1 MKTVHVAA
9 AIIEKDNQ
17 ILIAKRLKGQ
27 HKDLWEFPG
36 GKIEENESSE
46 QALIR
51 EIKEELNA
59 DISITSY
66 LTTINYTYPD
76 FHLVMDVYLC
86 SLASETMILHDHSQI
101 KWIDPKTQNID
112 WVPADIL
119 VINTYNKQNSL
130 FSAIQ

>member
-1 MKTVHVAA
+1 MKTLHVVA

-36 GKIEENESSE
+36 GKVEQHESSE

-59 DISITSY
+59 DIDIKSY

-76 FHLVMDVYLC
+76 FHLVMDVYTCHLI
-86 SLASETMILHDHSQI
+86 SENTVLNDHSQI
-101 KWIDPKTQNID
+101 RWINPYEQNIA

-119 VINTYNKQNSL
+119 VINTYNK
-130 FSAIQ
+130 

>member
-1 MKTVHVAA
+1 MKTLHVVA
-9 AIIEKDNQ
+9 AIIENDNK

-36 GKIEENESSE
+36 GKVEQNETPES
-46 QALIR
+46 ALIR

-59 DISITSY
+59 DITIKSY

-76 FHLVMDVYLC
+76 FHLVMDVYHC
-86 SLASETMILHDHSQI
+86 SLASETIILHDHSQI

-119 VINTYNKQNSL
+119 VINTYNKQNHL

>member
-9 AIIEKDNQ
+9 AIIEKDHQ
-17 ILIAKRLKGQ
+17 ILITKRLKGT

-36 GKIEENESSE
+36 GKIEENESSK

-59 DISITSY
+59 DIEIKSY

-76 FHLVMDVYLC
+76 FHLLMDVYIC
-86 SLASETMILHDHSQI
+86 ELASNTMTLHDHSQI
-101 KWIDPKTQNID
+101 QWINPNTQNID

-119 VINTYNKQNSL
+119 VINTYKNSL
-130 FSAIQ
+130 S

>member
-1 MKTVHVAA
+1 MKTVHVAE
-9 AIIEKDNQ
+9 AIIEKDHQ

>member
-9 AIIEKDNQ
+9 AIIEKDHQ
-17 ILIAKRLKGQ
+17 ILIAKRLKGT

-36 GKIEENESSE
+36 GKIEENESSK

-59 DISITSY
+59 DIEIKSY

-76 FHLVMDVYLC
+76 FHLLMDVYIC
-86 SLASETMILHDHSQI
+86 KLAGNTMTLHDHSQI
-101 KWIDPKTQNID
+101 QWINPNTQNID

-119 VINTYNKQNSL
+119 VIQQYRKSR
-130 FSAIQ
+130 